1 MILSPTFWPSGI
13 AVLAYG
19 LATLWP
25 SARRAETEAPDTAI
39 TPTGAPSSATP
50 PSESVVRAAL
60 LLGWLAQGLA
70 IALDVLSLD
79 SPLPGARFGFAP
91 ALSVTAW
98 LVLAVYAIENRRLG
112 LTGLRRS
119 LALLCLVAVTL
130 ALYFPGQAHATA
142 GSAWAPL
149 HWLTGFA
156 SYGLIGAALLHA
168 ALLRHAERR
177 MRAGTGAS
185 AASGLTSSPLR
196 AKGQALGM
204 PLLRL
209 EALTLRFVAAGFA
222 MLSLTLLLGAAFA
235 PWHWDHKTV
244 FSLLSWA
251 VFAVLLVGRARFGWR
266 GQQAIRWLLAGSALL
281 LLAYVGSRFVLE
293 VILHRQV
300 VA

>member
-1 MILSPTFWPSGI
+1 MTSDE
-13 AVLAYG
+13 
-19 LATLWP
+19 
-25 SARRAETEAPDTAI
+25 RA
-39 TPTGAPSSATP
+39 
-50 PSESVVRAAL
+50 VRAVL
-60 LLGWLAQGLA
+60 LLGWLAQGVA

-119 LALLCLVAVTL
+119 LALLSLGTVAL
-130 ALYFPGQAHATA
+130 AWRFPGQAYVTA
-142 GSAWAPL
+142 GGAWAPL

-168 ALLRHAERR
+168 ALLQHAERR
-177 MRAGTGAS
+177 LRGSTKGH
-185 AASGLTSSPLR
+185 SGLQHTAVGP
-196 AKGQALGM
+196 KGQSLGM

-209 EALTLRFVAAGFA
+209 EALTLRFVGAGFV
-222 MLSLTLLLGAAFA
+222 MLSLTLLLGATFA
-235 PWHWDHKTV
+235 PWRWDHKTV

-266 GQQAIRWLLAGSALL
+266 GQQAIRWLMAGSTLL

>member
-1 MILSPTFWPSGI
+1 MILSPTFWPSGV
-13 AVLAYG
+13 AVAAYA

-25 SARRAETEAPDTAI
+25 ARSADTGNVDQA
-39 TPTGAPSSATP
+39 
-50 PSESVVRAAL
+50 VRGAL
-60 LLGWLAQGLA
+60 LLGWLAQGVA

-98 LVLAVYAIENRRLG
+98 LVLAVYAIESRRLG
-112 LTGLRRS
+112 LPGLRRS
-119 LALLCLVAVTL
+119 LALLCIGAVVL
-130 ALYFPGQAHATA
+130 AWRFPGQAYANA

-168 ALLRHAERR
+168 ALLQHAERR
-177 MRAGTGAS
+177 LRAGSGT
-185 AASGLTSSPLR
+185 ASGQIPSGVRP
-196 AKGQALGM
+196 KGQALGM

-209 EALTLRFVAAGFA
+209 ESLTLRFVGAGFA
-222 MLSLTLLLGAAFA
+222 MLSLTLLLGVAFA
-235 PWHWDHKTV
+235 PWRWDHKTV
-244 FSLLSWA
+244 FSVLSWG
-251 VFAVLLVGRARFGWR
+251 VFATLLVGRARFGWR
-266 GQQAIRWLLAGSALL
+266 GQQAIRWLVAGSTLL

-293 VILHRQV
+293 VILHRPV